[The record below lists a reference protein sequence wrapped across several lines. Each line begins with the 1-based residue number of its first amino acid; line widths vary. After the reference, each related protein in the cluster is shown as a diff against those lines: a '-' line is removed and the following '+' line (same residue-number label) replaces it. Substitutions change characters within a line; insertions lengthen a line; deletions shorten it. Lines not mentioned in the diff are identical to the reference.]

1 MDIKNIISIRSKG
14 INDFLNDNLSPE
26 DVVFHVKDGHIGI
39 SLIPFKGDFPPSYK
53 YDARK
58 QVMRKI
64 LDGTISQE
72 IANADEVFYCSYDNI
87 YNVDYI
93 FSIMVLSRDVTLFIV
108 RDGKPLRR
116 YQNYQLEYDERVD
129 LANL

>member
-1 MDIKNIISIRSKG
+1 MDIKIIISIRSKG
-14 INDFLNDNLSPE
+14 INEFLNDNLSPE
-26 DVVFHVKDGHIGI
+26 DVVFHVKDGCIGT

-53 YDARK
+53 YEVRK
-58 QVMRKI
+58 QVMKRI
-64 LDGTISQE
+64 LDGTISRE
-72 IANADEVFYCSYDNI
+72 IANAEEVFYCSYDNI

-93 FSIMVLSRDVTLFIV
+93 FSIMGLSRDVTLYIV
-108 RDGKPLRR
+108 RDGKPIRR

>member
-1 MDIKNIISIRSKG
+1 MDVIIIISIRSKG
-14 INDFLNDNLSPE
+14 INEFLNDNLSPE
-26 DVVFHVKDGHIGI
+26 DVVFHVKDGCIGT

-53 YDARK
+53 YEVRK
-58 QVMRKI
+58 QVMKRI
-64 LDGTISQE
+64 LDGTISRE
-72 IANADEVFYCSYDNI
+72 IANAEEVFYCSYDNI

-93 FSIMVLSRDVTLFIV
+93 FSIMGLSRDVTLYIV
-108 RDGKPLRR
+108 RDGKPIRR

>member
-1 MDIKNIISIRSKG
+1 M
-14 INDFLNDNLSPE
+14 
-26 DVVFHVKDGHIGI
+26 FHVKDGCIGT

-53 YDARK
+53 YEVRK
-58 QVMRKI
+58 QVMKRI
-64 LDGTISQE
+64 LDGTISRE
-72 IANADEVFYCSYDNI
+72 IANAEEVFYCSYDNI

-93 FSIMVLSRDVTLFIV
+93 FSIMGLSRDVTLYIV
-108 RDGKPLRR
+108 RDGKPIRR